1 MYVAAAFHQLE
12 VAVASLSQMF
22 ACMEESLLAERPF
35 EKKRSIRELASH
47 ISIVM
52 QADLEIMNGSSAEE
66 MDQFYRLKEENT
78 LEGMQKALSEGVERL
93 TAVYRSFSEKEL
105 AEPMASYWGVSYTR
119 YEWLLEIVAHL
130 YHHRAQLHVML
141 TAMDVE
147 MDVPL
152 FE

>member
-1 MYVAAAFHQLE
+1 MYIEAAFHQLD
-12 VAVASLSQMF
+12 VAAASLSKMF
-22 ACMEESLLAERPF
+22 ACMDETMLAERPF
-35 EKKRSIRELASH
+35 EKKRSIGELASH

-66 MDQFYRLKEENT
+66 MDRFYRMKEENT
-78 LEGMQKALSEGVERL
+78 LEGMQKALSEGLERL
-93 TAVYRSFSEKEL
+93 TAVYRSFSENEL
-105 AEPMASYWGVSYTR
+105 AEPMTSYWGVSYTR

-141 TAMDVE
+141 TAIDVE
-147 MDVPL
+147 TDVSL